1 MSDYSYKDPSNV
13 SLNKGHKHTDD
24 FITKKYILPM
34 LRDPQKLKQL
44 IDEHRAT
51 PFGRAATSK
60 SELVQHSQDLQTLLD
75 KLRRGGLDGKLLIIC
90 VKMHED
96 YRIGITTG
104 VRGQPVEIT
113 EDSFSSQEACE
124 HAIFLKRI
132 NKLLKQYSG
141 E

>member
-1 MSDYSYKDPSNV
+1 MADYSYKDPSNV

-34 LRDPQKLKQL
+34 LRDPQKLKEL
-44 IDEHRAT
+44 IDEHRAS
-51 PFGRAATSK
+51 PFGRAATRNSD
-60 SELVQHSQDLQTLLD
+60 LVQHSQDLQTLLD
-75 KLRRGGLDGKLLIIC
+75 KLRRSGLNGKLLIIC
-90 VKMHED
+90 VKLHED

-132 NKLLKQYSG
+132 NKLLEDYSG

>member
-1 MSDYSYKDPSNV
+1 M
-13 SLNKGHKHTDD
+13 
-24 FITKKYILPM
+24 
-34 LRDPQKLKQL
+34 
-44 IDEHRAT
+44 AW
-51 PFGRAATSK
+51 AATRNSD
-60 SELVQHSQDLQTLLD
+60 LVQHSQDLQTLLD
-75 KLRRGGLDGKLLIIC
+75 KLRRGGLNGKLLIIC
-90 VKMHED
+90 VKLHED

-132 NKLLKQYSG
+132 NKLLEDYSG

>member
-34 LRDPQKLKQL
+34 LRNPHKLKEL

-51 PFGRAATSK
+51 PFGRAATRNSD
-60 SELVQHSQDLQTLLD
+60 LVQHSQDLQTLLD
-75 KLRRGGLDGKLLIIC
+75 KLRRGGLNGKLLIIC
-90 VKMHED
+90 VKLHED

-132 NKLLKQYSG
+132 NKLLEDYSG

>member
-1 MSDYSYKDPSNV
+1 MADYSYKDPSNV

-34 LRDPQKLKQL
+34 LRDPQKLKEL
-44 IDEHRAT
+44 IDEHRAS
-51 PFGRAATSK
+51 PFGRAATRNSD
-60 SELVQHSQDLQTLLD
+60 LVQHSQDLQTLLD
-75 KLRRGGLDGKLLIIC
+75 KLRRGGLNGKLLIIC
-90 VKMHED
+90 VKLHED

-132 NKLLKQYSG
+132 NKLLEDYSG

>member
-1 MSDYSYKDPSNV
+1 MADYSYKDPSNV

-34 LRDPQKLKQL
+34 LRDPQKLKEL

-51 PFGRAATSK
+51 PIGRAATGK
-60 SELVQHSQDLQTLLD
+60 HGVVQHSQDLQTLLD
-75 KLRRGGLDGKLLIIC
+75 KLRRGGLNGKLLIIC
-90 VKMHED
+90 VKLHED
-96 YRIGITTG
+96 YRIGISTG

-132 NKLLKQYSG
+132 NKLLEDYSG

>member
-1 MSDYSYKDPSNV
+1 MADYSYKDPSNV

-34 LRDPQKLKQL
+34 LRDPQKLKEL

-51 PFGRAATSK
+51 PIGRAATGK
-60 SELVQHSQDLQTLLD
+60 YGVVQHSQDLQTLLD
-75 KLRRGGLDGKLLIIC
+75 KLRRGGLNGKLLIIC
-90 VKMHED
+90 VKLHED
-96 YRIGITTG
+96 YRIGISTG

-132 NKLLKQYSG
+132 NKLLEDYIG

>member
-1 MSDYSYKDPSNV
+1 MADYSYKDPSNV

-34 LRDPQKLKQL
+34 LRDPQKLKEL

-51 PFGRAATSK
+51 PFGRAATGK
-60 SELVQHSQDLQTLLD
+60 HGVVQHSQDLQTLLD
-75 KLRRGGLDGKLLIIC
+75 KLRRGGLNGKLLIIC
-90 VKMHED
+90 VKLHED
-96 YRIGITTG
+96 YRIGISTG

-132 NKLLKQYSG
+132 NKLLEDYIG

>member
-34 LRDPQKLKQL
+34 LRDPQKLKEL
-44 IDEHRAT
+44 IDEHRAS
-51 PFGRAATSK
+51 PFGRAATRNSD
-60 SELVQHSQDLQTLLD
+60 LVQHSQDLQTLLD
-75 KLRRGGLDGKLLIIC
+75 KLRRGGLNGKLLIIC
-90 VKMHED
+90 VKLHED

-104 VRGQPVEIT
+104 VRGQPVEIA

-132 NKLLKQYSG
+132 NKLLEDYSG

>member
-1 MSDYSYKDPSNV
+1 MADYSYKDPSNV

-34 LRDPQKLKQL
+34 LRDPQKLKEL
-44 IDEHRAT
+44 IDEHRAS
-51 PFGRAATSK
+51 PFGRAATRNSD
-60 SELVQHSQDLQTLLD
+60 LVQHSQDLQTLLD
-75 KLRRGGLDGKLLIIC
+75 KLRRGGLNGKLLIVC
-90 VKMHED
+90 VKLHED

-132 NKLLKQYSG
+132 NKLLEDYSG

>member
-1 MSDYSYKDPSNV
+1 MADYSYKDPSNV

-34 LRDPQKLKQL
+34 LRDPQKLKEL

-51 PFGRAATSK
+51 PVGRAATGK
-60 SELVQHSQDLQTLLD
+60 HGVVQHSQDLQTLLD
-75 KLRRGGLDGKLLIIC
+75 KLRRGGLNGKFLIIC
-90 VKMHED
+90 VKLHED
-96 YRIGITTG
+96 YRIGISTG

-132 NKLLKQYSG
+132 NKLLEDYIG

>member
-1 MSDYSYKDPSNV
+1 MADYSYKDPSNV

-34 LRDPQKLKQL
+34 LRDPQKLKEL
-44 IDEHRAT
+44 IDEHRAS
-51 PFGRAATSK
+51 PFGRAATRNSD
-60 SELVQHSQDLQTLLD
+60 LVQHSQDLQTLLD
-75 KLRRGGLDGKLLIIC
+75 KLRRGGLNGKLLIIC
-90 VKMHED
+90 VKLHED

-104 VRGQPVEIT
+104 VRGQPVGIT

-132 NKLLKQYSG
+132 NKLLEDYSG

>member
-1 MSDYSYKDPSNV
+1 MADYSYKDPSNV

-34 LRDPQKLKQL
+34 LRDPQKLKEL

-51 PFGRAATSK
+51 PIGSAATGK
-60 SELVQHSQDLQTLLD
+60 HGVVQHSQDLQTLLD
-75 KLRRGGLDGKLLIIC
+75 KLRRGGLNGKLLIIC
-90 VKMHED
+90 VKLHED
-96 YRIGITTG
+96 YRIGISTG

-132 NKLLKQYSG
+132 NKLLEDYIG

>member
-1 MSDYSYKDPSNV
+1 MADYSYKDPSNV

-34 LRDPQKLKQL
+34 LRDPQKLKEL

-51 PFGRAATSK
+51 PFGRAATRNSD
-60 SELVQHSQDLQTLLD
+60 LVQHSQDLQTLLD
-75 KLRRGGLDGKLLIIC
+75 KLRRGGLNGKLLIIC
-90 VKMHED
+90 VKLHED

-132 NKLLKQYSG
+132 NKLLEDYSG

>member
-1 MSDYSYKDPSNV
+1 MADYSYKDPSNV

-34 LRDPQKLKQL
+34 LRDPQKLKEL
-44 IDEHRAT
+44 IDEHRAS
-51 PFGRAATSK
+51 PFGRAATRNSD
-60 SELVQHSQDLQTLLD
+60 LVQHSQDLQTLLD
-75 KLRRGGLDGKLLIIC
+75 KLRRGGLNGKLLIIC
-90 VKMHED
+90 VKLHED

-132 NKLLKQYSG
+132 NKLLEDYIG

>member
-1 MSDYSYKDPSNV
+1 MADYSYKDPSNV

-34 LRDPQKLKQL
+34 LRDPQKLKEL
-44 IDEHRAT
+44 IGEHRAS
-51 PFGRAATSK
+51 PFGRAATRNSD
-60 SELVQHSQDLQTLLD
+60 LVQHSQDLQTLLD
-75 KLRRGGLDGKLLIIC
+75 KLRRGGLNGKLLIIC
-90 VKMHED
+90 VKLHED

-132 NKLLKQYSG
+132 NKLLEDYSG

>member
-1 MSDYSYKDPSNV
+1 MADYSYKDPSNV

-34 LRDPQKLKQL
+34 LRNPQKLKEL

-51 PFGRAATSK
+51 PFGRAATRNSD
-60 SELVQHSQDLQTLLD
+60 LVQHSQDLQTLLD
-75 KLRRGGLDGKLLIIC
+75 KLRRGGLNGKLLIIC
-90 VKMHED
+90 VKLHED

-132 NKLLKQYSG
+132 NKLLEDYSG

>member
-1 MSDYSYKDPSNV
+1 MADYSYKDPSNV

-34 LRDPQKLKQL
+34 LRDPQKLKEL

-51 PFGRAATSK
+51 PIGRAATGK
-60 SELVQHSQDLQTLLD
+60 HGVVQHSQDLQTLLD
-75 KLRRGGLDGKLLIIC
+75 KLRRGGLNGKFLIIC
-90 VKMHED
+90 VKLHED
-96 YRIGITTG
+96 YRIGISTG

-132 NKLLKQYSG
+132 NKLLEDYIG

>member
-1 MSDYSYKDPSNV
+1 MADYSYKDPSNV

-34 LRDPQKLKQL
+34 LRDPQKLKEL

-51 PFGRAATSK
+51 PIGRAATGK
-60 SELVQHSQDLQTLLD
+60 HGVVQHSQDLQTLLD
-75 KLRRGGLDGKLLIIC
+75 KLRRGGLNGKLLIIC
-90 VKMHED
+90 VKLHED
-96 YRIGITTG
+96 YRIGISTG

-132 NKLLKQYSG
+132 NKLLEDYIG